1 MIRRPLVAAAILA
14 ACIAVV
20 GCTRNSG
27 GTSASVST
35 TYLEDVVPGYNSMLA
50 ELRAAIGAEYP
61 GVEWRDDA
69 SGAEKV
75 GGVAADTWVVY
86 SPTWY
91 LDAPIADDSA
101 RRDAVVRTA
110 NAILHRHGF
119 VSFQTVIAHPGQ
131 FEYVADDRWGCR
143 VVFGGLRIAG
153 LSYRTGDM
161 PSLDPTP
168 QVPLRAE
175 PTG

>member
-1 MIRRPLVAAAILA
+1 VSRRPLVAAAIVA

-20 GCTRNSG
+20 GCTRNPGGASSSG
-27 GTSASVST
+27 TT
-35 TYLEDVVPGYNSMLA
+35 TYLEDVVPGYNAMLA
-50 ELRAAIGAEYP
+50 ELRAAIGAQYP
-61 GVEWRDDA
+61 GVAWREDPA
-69 SGAEKV
+69 GAEKV
-75 GGVAADTWVVY
+75 GGVAAHTWVVY

-91 LDAPIADDSA
+91 LDAPISDDTA
-101 RRDAVVRTA
+101 RRDEVVRAA

-143 VVFGGLRIAG
+143 VVFGGLRVAG

-161 PSLDPTP
+161 ASLDPTP